1 MNQKKKA
8 IIIGAG
14 PAGLTAAYQLL
25 KNTEYVPIIL
35 ESAPHIGGISKTV
48 NFKGNRIDLG
58 GHRFF
63 TKSERVN
70 QLWNE
75 IMRPALP
82 HDPTKD
88 RISNDYMD
96 TDKNKLST
104 EESKKRFL
112 TRSRISRIF
121 YQKKFFDYPVL
132 LSVKTLRDLGFVKT
146 LKIIWG
152 FFYIKIFPK
161 KDESTLENFYI
172 NRFGTELYKTFFKS
186 YTEKLWGIPPSQISS
201 EWGAQRV
208 KGVSLTGVV
217 IDSIKKMLGVKNNKN
232 TETSLIEQFK
242 YPALGPGQLWETLA
256 DKITKMGGEIL
267 LNHTV
272 CQIDLQDNKILSF
285 STENTEGGVSK
296 FEGDIFFSTM
306 AVKDLVKSLN
316 PKPLNELIQIAEG
329 LPYRDFIT
337 VGLLYNDLKIRNQTN
352 VETLN
357 NRIPDNWLY
366 IHEPNVQM
374 CRIQIFNNWSP
385 FMVADQKNTWLGL
398 EYVCDEKD
406 TFWKMPDQE
415 IIEQAKKELSE
426 IGIADN
432 EKFLDGTVIRMKK
445 TYPAYSS
452 TYKDFGKLREYLDTV
467 ENLYLIG
474 RNGMH
479 RYNNQDHSMLTAMVA
494 VDNIKKGV
502 KNRENV
508 WQVNTEAEYHEEK
521 K

>member
-1 MNQKKKA
+1 MGQKKKA

-25 KNTEYVPIIL
+25 KNTDYVPIIL
-35 ESAPHIGGISKTV
+35 ESSPYIGGISKTI
-48 NFKGNRIDLG
+48 NYKGNRIDIG

-63 TKSERVN
+63 TKSEKVDR
-70 QLWNE
+70 LWDE
-75 IMRPALP
+75 IMDPAFPL
-82 HDPTKD
+82 DPAKD
-88 RISNDYMD
+88 RVRSDYVD
-96 TDKNKLST
+96 TDKNKLT
-104 EESKKRFL
+104 MEEAKKRFL

-121 YQKKFFDYPVL
+121 YQKKFFDYPVT

-146 LKIIWG
+146 LKIIGG
-152 FFYIKIFPK
+152 FVYIKILPK
-161 KDESTLENFYI
+161 KDDSTLENFYI
-172 NRFGTELYKTFFKS
+172 NRFGLELYKTFFKS
-186 YTEKLWGIPPSQISS
+186 YTEKLWGMPPSQISS

-208 KGVSLTGVV
+208 KGVSLSKVV
-217 IDSIKKMLGVKNNKN
+217 TDSIKKMLSIKNSKN
-232 TETSLIEQFK
+232 TEASLIEQFK

-272 CQIDLQDNKILSF
+272 CQVDLQDNKILSVGA
-285 STENTEGGVSK
+285 EDTEGRVSK

-306 AVKDLVKSLN
+306 PVKDLVKALS
-316 PKPLNELIQIAEG
+316 PKLSNELTLIADG

-337 VGLLYNDLKIRNQTN
+337 VGLLYSDLKIKNQTN
-352 VETLN
+352 IETLN
-357 NRIPDNWLY
+357 NNIPDNWLY
-366 IHEPNVQM
+366 IHEPDVQI

-406 TFWKMPDQE
+406 DFWKMSDHE
-415 IIEQAKKELSE
+415 IITRAKKELFE
-426 IGIADN
+426 TGIADN

-445 TYPAYSS
+445 TYPAYSG
-452 TYKDFGKLREYLDTV
+452 TYKDFGKLRKYLDTI

-494 VDNIKKGV
+494 VDNIKNGV
-502 KNRENV
+502 KTRENI

>member
-1 MNQKKKA
+1 MAQKKKA

-25 KNTEYVPIIL
+25 KNTNYTPIIL
-35 ESAPHIGGISKTV
+35 ESSPHIGGISKTI
-48 NFKGNRIDLG
+48 NYKNSRIDIG

-63 TKSERVN
+63 TKSERVEG
-70 QLWNE
+70 LWDE
-75 IMRPALP
+75 IMEPAFPL
-82 HDPTKD
+82 DPAKD
-88 RISNDYMD
+88 RVSNDYVD
-96 TDKNKLST
+96 AHNNKLNT
-104 EESKKRFL
+104 EEAKKRFL

-121 YQKKFFDYPVL
+121 YQKKFFDYPIS
-132 LSVKTLRDLGFVKT
+132 LSIKTLRDLGFVKT
-146 LKIIWG
+146 LKIIGG
-152 FFYIKIFPK
+152 FVYIKILPK
-161 KDESTLENFYI
+161 RDESTLENFYI
-172 NRFGTELYKTFFKS
+172 NRFGLELYRTFFKS
-186 YTEKLWGIPPSQISS
+186 YTEKLWGMPPSQISS

-208 KGVSLTGVV
+208 KGVSLSKVV
-217 IDSIKKMLGVKNNKN
+217 TDSIKKMLSIKNSKN
-232 TETSLIEQFK
+232 TEASLIEQFK

-272 CQIDLQDNKILSF
+272 CQVDLQDNKILSV
-285 STENTEGGVSK
+285 STEDTEGGASK
-296 FEGDIFFSTM
+296 FQGDIFFSTM
-306 AVKDLVKSLN
+306 AVKDLVESMN
-316 PKPLNELIQIAEG
+316 PKPSNELVQIAEG

-337 VGLLYNDLKIRNQTN
+337 VGLLYSDLKIENQTN
-352 VETLN
+352 IDTLKN
-357 NRIPDNWLY
+357 KIPDNWLY

-385 FMVADQKNTWLGL
+385 FMVADQKNIWLGL

-406 TFWKMPDQE
+406 DFWNMPDQK
-415 IIEQAKKELSE
+415 IIEQARKELSE
-426 IGIADN
+426 IGIVDN
-432 EKFLDGTVIRMKK
+432 ENFLDGTVIRMKK
-445 TYPAYSS
+445 TYPAYSG
-452 TYKDFGKLREYLDTV
+452 TYKDFGKLREYLDTI

-494 VDNIKKGV
+494 VDNIKNGI
-502 KNRENV
+502 KNRENI